1 MDRKDGTTITEQ
13 ILGIKMN
20 WLYSIHMANCRNTI
34 ANIFLKLAF
43 LFFFL
48 CDTQIGTV
56 NANAQ
61 FFRLSPITTT
71 PQLGFETQPHFDST
85 AKTALAVLNPII
97 YQAQPTA
104 STYTYQAIFPAVMAG
119 LKGSFTPTISGK
131 VFVMMNFNASQSVAA
146 DGFTISLTRGTGTA
160 PNVNSA
166 FTGTSFGASKDCANF
181 NSANKKYPFEI
192 SAITTGLTLNTPYW
206 FDLSIAC
213 MTGGITTLTNI
224 SISIFE
230 L

>member
-1 MDRKDGTTITEQ
+1 MRK
-13 ILGIKMN
+13 
-20 WLYSIHMANCRNTI
+20 
-34 ANIFLKLAF
+34 FLQTYFLPF
-43 LFFFL
+43 TLLLFFILDNKVSVL
-48 CDTQIGTV
+48 C
-56 NANAQ
+56 ANAQ
-61 FFRLSPITTT
+61 AKYDFITK
-71 PQLGFETQPHFDST
+71 EHDDSLKQT
-85 AKTALAVLNPII
+85 AKAVLNPNI

-131 VFVMMNFNASQSVAA
+131 VFVQMNFNASQSTAA
-146 DGFTISLTRGTGTA
+146 DGFTVSLTRGTGTA

-181 NSANKKYPFEI
+181 NSANKKYPFSI
-192 SAITTGLTLNTPYW
+192 SAIATGLTLNVAYW

-213 MTGGITTLTNI
+213 MTGGTTTLTNI